1 MGHVAPTERA
11 TVAAGMSVLWQT
23 GWVIGAAW
31 YALLQATLGFDAGYA
46 VNFITVIVLY
56 SVATTL
62 TWLWFHEEDRQL
74 RTA

>member
-1 MGHVAPTERA
+1 MP
-11 TVAAGMSVLWQT
+11 
-23 GWVIGAAW
+23 AW

-62 TWLWFHEEDRQL
+62 TWLWFHEADRQ